1 MIILLLGLVESNT
14 NVWFGRPAMPEQV
27 KTMEKYMCS
36 RFFIDFPDLSQQHNK
51 LVKFLDN
58 HFQGKLCCQGRGVA
72 QWLACLH
79 TEFSG
84 SNPGPAL

>member
-1 MIILLLGLVESNT
+1 
-14 NVWFGRPAMPEQV
+14 MPEQV

-58 HFQGKLCCQGRGVA
+58 HFQGKFQRSPSFFSTFGGVSGRSKLC
-72 QWLACLH
+72 
-79 TEFSG
+79 
-84 SNPGPAL
+84 

>member
-1 MIILLLGLVESNT
+1 
-14 NVWFGRPAMPEQV
+14 MPEQV

-58 HFQGKLCCQGRGVA
+58 HFQGKLLGFYIVSLSSTLGGVVKCPNWQKQA
-72 QWLACLH
+72 VL
-79 TEFSG
+79 EF
-84 SNPGPAL
+84 

>member
-1 MIILLLGLVESNT
+1 ML
-14 NVWFGRPAMPEQV
+14 VWFGRPAMPEQV

-58 HFQGKLCCQGRGVA
+58 HFQGKFLGFFGGVVKCSSWQKQA
-72 QWLACLH
+72 VL
-79 TEFSG
+79 EF
-84 SNPGPAL
+84 

>member
-1 MIILLLGLVESNT
+1 
-14 NVWFGRPAMPEQV
+14 MPEQV

-58 HFQGKLCCQGRGVA
+58 HFQGKFSTLGGVVKCLKWRSKLRRNFKNKLRGLV
-72 QWLACLH
+72 
-79 TEFSG
+79 TK
-84 SNPGPAL
+84 

>member
-1 MIILLLGLVESNT
+1 
-14 NVWFGRPAMPEQV
+14 MPEQV

-58 HFQGKLCCQGRGVA
+58 HFQGK
-72 QWLACLH
+72 
-79 TEFSG
+79 FSG
-84 SNPGPAL
+84 FSLVYFISTFGGVVKCPNWQKQAVLEF